1 MAKKNTPKKTVRV
14 SATRKSRQ
22 MKVPIVVL
30 QGTAKPAS
38 NGIPV
43 MITVHKTAKPASNGI
58 PVMITVHKTAKPASN
73 GIPVMITVHKT
84 AKPASNGMILARVDA
99 LLLGIEVAASKV
111 GLTDLDG
118 GKVRKMIKL
127 IRKSYANG

>member
-30 QGTAKPAS
+30 QG
-38 NGIPV
+38 
-43 MITVHKTAKPASNGI
+43 TAKPASNGI